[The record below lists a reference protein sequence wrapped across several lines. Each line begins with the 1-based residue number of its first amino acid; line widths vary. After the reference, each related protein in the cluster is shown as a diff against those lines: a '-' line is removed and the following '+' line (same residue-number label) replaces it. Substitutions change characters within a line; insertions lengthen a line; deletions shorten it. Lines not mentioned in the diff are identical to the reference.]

1 MPLTYVN
8 PAPAPRKHARGKR
21 ASTSHKDWGRYGRRS
36 RAAAKAAPT
45 RPRRKKNMARK
56 KLHGAAALA
65 HARKR
70 AKTKRRRGASRRRPS
85 TSRRRK
91 RRATARTSAP
101 KRRRRRSRTRARRA
115 RRVRPG
121 TRPHARRAR
130 RTRARRRRAVAMV
143 EGRANPAPRRRRRR
157 RHNAAASHAPRRR
170 RRRNPARRMRS
181 HARRRRYRR
190 NPRPSTQ
197 RSILRARRAIR
208 NRYKTALGRATIRR
222 YRMRSNPG
230 GVLMDT
236 LTQAV
241 PIALSLYGARAVSY
255 TLASRVPGINRLPS
269 QWQGTAMA
277 IGLGVIGHFAT
288 KKVAKLAKYRTSVM
302 IGLGLNLLDN
312 ALSAIA
318 PASVKAKIGL
328 GDVYAD
334 GLGDYVGVNGAPPI
348 DDNITMG
355 DYVEVGDYLEVGAEE
370 ELGQVEEE
378 LGLEE
383 ELGADAY
390 LGGQRQGNLLA
401 PIKQM
406 PALEAVPARSFTK
419 AIPNASAAYDNP
431 RNLYGGVFAGG
442 FGG

>member
-1 MPLTYVN
+1 
-8 PAPAPRKHARGKR
+8 
-21 ASTSHKDWGRYGRRS
+21 
-36 RAAAKAAPT
+36 
-45 RPRRKKNMARK
+45 
-56 KLHGAAALA
+56 
-65 HARKR
+65 
-70 AKTKRRRGASRRRPS
+70 
-85 TSRRRK
+85 
-91 RRATARTSAP
+91 
-101 KRRRRRSRTRARRA
+101 
-115 RRVRPG
+115 
-121 TRPHARRAR
+121 
-130 RTRARRRRAVAMV
+130 
-143 EGRANPAPRRRRRR
+143 
-157 RHNAAASHAPRRR
+157 
-170 RRRNPARRMRS
+170 MRS

-230 GVLMDT
+230 GVFMDT
-236 LTQAV
+236 LVQAA

-255 TLASRVPGINRLPS
+255 TLAARVPGFNRLPS

-277 IGLGVIGHFAT
+277 AALGVAGHFLT
-288 KKVAKLAKYRTSVM
+288 KKVAKLAKYRSSVM
-302 IGLGLNLLDN
+302 IGLDLNLLDN
-312 ALSAIA
+312 VLSAIA

-334 GLGDYVGVNGAPPI
+334 GLGDYVEVNGAPPI

-419 AIPNASAAYDNP
+419 AIPAASPASDNP
-431 RNLYGGVFAGG
+431 RNRYGGVFAGAYAAYAG
-442 FGG
+442 

>member
-1 MPLTYVN
+1 
-8 PAPAPRKHARGKR
+8 
-21 ASTSHKDWGRYGRRS
+21 
-36 RAAAKAAPT
+36 
-45 RPRRKKNMARK
+45 MARK

-70 AKTKRRRGASRRRPS
+70 AKTKRRRGASRRRTS
-85 TSRRRK
+85 TSRRK
-91 RRATARTSAP
+91 RRASARTSAP
-101 KRRRRRSRTRARRA
+101 KRRRRRGSSRRRA
-115 RRVRPG
+115 RRTRRARPG
-121 TRPHARRAR
+121 AR
-130 RTRARRRRAVAMV
+130 RTRARRRRAVAMT

-157 RHNAAASHAPRRR
+157 AAAMSHAPR
-170 RRRNPARRMRS
+170 RRRNPARRARA
-181 HARRRRYRR
+181 HGRRRRYRR

-230 GVLMDT
+230 GVIMDT
-236 LTQAV
+236 LVQAV
-241 PIALSLYGARAVSY
+241 PIAVSLYGARMASY
-255 TLASRVPGINRLPS
+255 MLAPRVPGINRLPS

-288 KKVAKLAKYRTSVM
+288 TKVAKLAKYRTSVM

-318 PASVKAKIGL
+318 PASIKAKIGL

-334 GLGDYVGVNGAPPI
+334 GLGDYVEVNGAPPI
-348 DDNITMG
+348 DDDITLG
-355 DYVEVGDYLEVGAEE
+355 DYIEVGDYVEVGAEE

-419 AIPNASAAYDNP
+419 QIPAASAAYDNP